1 MTFMEQGVI
10 DETMCQTTLKP
21 DGGKL
26 MICEINES
34 WYDDSL
40 ETVTEVGLAYVHC
53 CFKGTLID
61 NKASYSLD
69 SVTTG
74 FPSSYNSVKK
84 FLQNLS
90 DIRLVENS

>member
-21 DGGKL
+21 DGEKL
-26 MICEINES
+26 MICEIDDS
-34 WYDDSL
+34 QYDDSL
-40 ETVTEVGLAYVHC
+40 ETVAEVGLSYVHC
-53 CFKGTLID
+53 SFKGTLID
-61 NKASYSLD
+61 GIASYSLD

-74 FPSSYNSVKK
+74 FSSSYNSVKK

-90 DIRLVENS
+90 DIKLVKNS